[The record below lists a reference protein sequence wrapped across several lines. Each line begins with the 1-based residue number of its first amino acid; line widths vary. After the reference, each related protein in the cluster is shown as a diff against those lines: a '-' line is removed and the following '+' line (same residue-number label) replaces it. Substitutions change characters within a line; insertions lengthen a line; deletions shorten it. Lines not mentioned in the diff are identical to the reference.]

1 MKMGKKNSVILFIVL
16 VVGII
21 FARNGFSE
29 TLVIG
34 ANVPLT
40 GPAAQFGLGKMR
52 SLEMRIEEYN
62 AKGGLTI
69 KGVNYKMKL
78 VAYDHKTQPG
88 EAASVAKKL
97 IYDDKTKYILA
108 GAVGACC
115 RAAET
120 ATIPNNVMF
129 VFSCAGKELLGP
141 DKPLN
146 FRDTMSSEE
155 QCFALLSIV
164 KKANPHIKTIAVLS
178 TNDTTGWDSCKGLIR
193 AAEKLG
199 IKCVA
204 EEYFERDVTDFH
216 PVLARILAKKPD
228 LIDNAGT
235 PLATG
240 CIVFKQAYEMGY
252 RGAKSWL
259 GCGMPQGLVNMAGL
273 EASEGVYL
281 GSSWDYNDPKFNTRE
296 LGEKLKLYKAR
307 YGDEWDYTGLGTYA
321 SSKIIFDSMIKAQSL
336 DPHVIA
342 KTMLETQ
349 PHQTFLGPAIF
360 GMEAYYGI
368 NRQILHP
375 AVMGQIRKGKMVNAG
390 YAIHPDLAKVVG
402 DWKFPQ

>member
-1 MKMGKKNSVILFIVL
+1 MRKRNLVMLFIVM

-21 FARNGFSE
+21 FVRNGFSE

-34 ANVPLT
+34 AVVPLT
-40 GPAAQFGLGKMR
+40 GPAAVFGLGKMR
-52 SLEMRIEEYN
+52 ALEMRTEEYN
-62 AKGGLTI
+62 AKGGLNI

-78 VAYDHKTQPG
+78 IAYDHKTQPG

-97 IYDDKTKYILA
+97 IYGDKTQYILA

-115 RAAET
+115 RAAEI

-129 VFSCAGKELLGP
+129 IFSCAGKELLGP

-155 QCFALLSIV
+155 QSPPLYTIV
-164 KKANPHIKTIAVLS
+164 KKANPHIKTIAVLG
-178 TNDTTGWDSCKGLIR
+178 TNDTTGWDSSKGVIR
-193 AAEKLG
+193 AAEKVG

-228 LIDNAGT
+228 LIDPGGT
-235 PLATG
+235 PLSTG
-240 CIVFKQAYEMGY
+240 CIILKQAYEMGY

-259 GCGMPQGLVNMAGL
+259 GCGMPQGVVEMAGL
-273 EASEGVYL
+273 EASEGLYL
-281 GSSWDYNDPKFNTRE
+281 GSSWDSYDPKFNTPE
-296 LGEKLKLYKAR
+296 LGEKLKLYRQR

-321 SSKIIFDSMIKAQSL
+321 SSKIIFDSMVRAQSL

-342 KTMLETQ
+342 KTMVETQ

-360 GMEAYYGI
+360 GMEEYYGI
-368 NRQILHP
+368 KRQILHP
-375 AVMGQIRKGKMVNAG
+375 YVAGQLRKGKVVNAG
-390 YAIHPDLAKVVG
+390 FALNQDLAKVIG
-402 DWKFPQ
+402 TTWKFPE